1 MAITKLRK
9 CRNLY
14 HELGI
19 LEERIMFGY
28 PTERGRRRNACP
40 PRCVQEVSQKT
51 TRNAKRNARR
61 KKVFAAF
68 EVELDE
74 LPF

>member
-9 CRNLY
+9 YRNLY

-28 PTERGRRRNACP
+28 PTERDRRRNACP
-40 PRCVQEVSQKT
+40 RGNPQREAERPPQESFCGV
-51 TRNAKRNARR
+51 
-61 KKVFAAF
+61 
-68 EVELDE
+68 
-74 LPF
+74 

>member
-28 PTERGRRRNACP
+28 PTECDRRRNAC
-40 PRCVQEVSQKT
+40 
-51 TRNAKRNARR
+51 R
-61 KKVFAAF
+61 KKVFSAF
-68 EVELDE
+68 GVELDE